1 MAYDLAEHHHRLD
14 ASTASSAASVK
25 GCRFS
30 VQQGKAIIDAIGLKT
45 AIEPTG
51 AEQTDAQHRVWREA
65 AIKAAE
71 AQGLQ
76 FTHGVAAKLIN
87 VYLKARRLGGPDQHP
102 PINSVLLTQLS
113 ALSAENFKDFRDV
126 WDRARRRRW
135 SKFTSDDY
143 EEVIRAL
150 RKAMRDEPLWK
161 VEEHWSGFQNSARR
175 PARSKVVQVGG

>member
-30 VQQGKAIIDAIGLKT
+30 VERGKAIIDAIGLKT

-102 PINSVLLTQLS
+102 PIDSVLLTQLS
-113 ALSAENFKDFRDV
+113 AENFGGFRAV

-135 SKFTSDDY
+135 SKLTSDDY
-143 EEVIRAL
+143 EEVITHVRL
-150 RKAMRDEPLWK
+150 AMAGEPLWK
-161 VEEHWSGFQNSARR
+161 VEEHWCGFQNS
-175 PARSKVVQVGG
+175 RSS